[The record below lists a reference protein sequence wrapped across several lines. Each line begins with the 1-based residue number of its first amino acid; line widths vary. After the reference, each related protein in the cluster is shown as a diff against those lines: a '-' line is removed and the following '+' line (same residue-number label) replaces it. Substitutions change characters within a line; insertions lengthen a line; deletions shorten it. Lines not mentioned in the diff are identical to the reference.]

1 MIRAPFFPTGQ
12 CEWSSRRPV
21 GEKGRDE
28 GAAHDTRSSIACSIL
43 RRTAQHRARPP
54 RPSRVQTHTLARPST
69 DRAADR
75 KSGLPRSDDAHHR
88 LQQLASVPRNKIH
101 GVRRDW
107 VFATKL
113 LASATMTA
121 HHLPHILG
129 KLVCAGSLV
138 ASKRNRLWI
147 ASRSSVHAASLIH
160 AHGCLPPH
168 PQPFSPV
175 SEDEHNSPPPTGEK
189 GAILQKSPLQIAI
202 STPRSIGH
210 RAQLKFHAQARSWTN
225 RPLKEIRLNAGGVA
239 HRGGFRVRLVEELL
253 ITAGKVA
260 TARHQG
266 WEKCCRCNSRRG
278 SVAMRL

>member
-1 MIRAPFFPTGQ
+1 MRGHLTTHADRSPNQ
-12 CEWSSRRPV
+12 S
-21 GEKGRDE
+21 
-28 GAAHDTRSSIACSIL
+28 GATL
-43 RRTAQHRARPP
+43 RQHSARPRNP
-54 RPSRVQTHTLARPST
+54 ENATHGSPARPST
-69 DRAADR
+69 GRHSDHTG
-75 KSGLPRSDDAHHR
+75 GLLLSDDAHHR

-225 RPLKEIRLNAGGVA
+225 RQLAWPGEIEFG
-239 HRGGFRVRLVEELL
+239 RVDR
-253 ITAGKVA
+253 TS
-260 TARHQG
+260 
-266 WEKCCRCNSRRG
+266 WDRCNLRDLEQCGNCGGMPRLLRRRTLLSHG
-278 SVAMRL
+278 HVLNLSDSSPV